1 VARGERG
8 QREEKHTLLP
18 PYAIREYGGIKVA
31 FVGAGL
37 RSTPQIVPPAGVRG
51 LQFRDEAAS
60 VNALVPELRAKG
72 VGTIVVLIHEGG
84 RSSTPVGEP
93 GCADFEGP
101 IIGIVKRL
109 DRAVDVV
116 VSGHTHEAYVCEVDG
131 RTVTSA
137 ASYGRVVTTI
147 DVTLDRATRHVSSAR
162 AANHVIDAR
171 FEPDEAIAAGT
182 TRLRALGNA
191 GATHRGLR
199 ARRVHPGDE
208 RGGREQPGRPRRRR
222 ASRSH
227 A

>member
-1 VARGERG
+1 MRFASTAASRWLSWGAR
-8 QREEKHTLLP
+8 
-18 PYAIREYGGIKVA
+18 
-31 FVGAGL
+31 L
-37 RSTPQIVPPAGVRG
+37 RSTPADRPPAGVRG

-72 VGTIVVLIHEGG
+72 VGRSIVVLIHEGG

-137 ASYGRVVTTI
+137 ASYGRVVTT
-147 DVTLDRATRHVSSAR
+147 DRR
-162 AANHVIDAR
+162 DAR
-171 FEPDEAIAAGT
+171 SRNP
-182 TRLRALGNA
+182 
-191 GATHRGLR
+191 
-199 ARRVHPGDE
+199 ARRPLA
-208 RGGREQPGRPRRRR
+208 RPTM
-222 ASRSH
+222 
-227 A
+227 